1 MNAGMNWCMR
11 EAGLSIETANPQQ
24 ARLLAQQPE
33 EPGGP
38 SLSLELL
45 LEELDLHMFLQTA
58 SVAQRWKLRAGGPE
72 TATGAITRVAA
83 PLAHLPTCP
92 PARRFRSSGRR
103 IRPLARTSCL
113 QVDDRVPLYALHI
126 SL

>member
-72 TATGAITRVAA
+72 TATGAITRVA
-83 PLAHLPTCP
+83 PHLPTCPPAHLPTCP
-92 PARRFRSSGRR
+92 PIPVERASDQASGTHQL
-103 IRPLARTSCL
+103 LAG
-113 QVDDRVPLYALHI
+113 
-126 SL
+126 